1 MVHPKAKQTG
11 YQLGSNPQEMGEE
24 DLCHSIP
31 PGHSVL
37 SLQGSRCPGG
47 CRSPCVHSFRG
58 EVYCPSVWTCTQQ
71 RTLPNCGTRPL
82 ASYIKK
88 HLQWSRSMHPLSEG
102 PETTSWVYFLL
113 NNNNKKRTL
122 ILIRGKHNAILSPNE
137 TLIFPASFHISQDQ
151 HMCKVFVMF

>member
-113 NNNNKKRTL
+113 NNNNKKGPWSLYVANIMLYCLQMRL
-122 ILIRGKHNAILSPNE
+122 W
-137 TLIFPASFHISQDQ
+137 FFQQ
-151 HMCKVFVMF
+151 VFT